1 MVYTVHDKT
10 VDNKGMVV
18 IRMSNNIYDLTFS
31 GR

>member
-18 IRMSNNIYDLTFS
+18 IRKSNNIYDLTFFW
-31 GR
+31 